1 MVAMEDIRSYD
12 FGEIEQNYD
21 AKKQY
26 YEAKETAAINKYDIE
41 NGTTVGDTSSAK
53 RNITKYI

>member
-1 MVAMEDIRSYD
+1 MQNIRDYE

-21 AKKQY
+21 TKKQY

-41 NGTTVGDTSSAK
+41 NGTTVCDKTNAK
-53 RNITKYI
+53 E